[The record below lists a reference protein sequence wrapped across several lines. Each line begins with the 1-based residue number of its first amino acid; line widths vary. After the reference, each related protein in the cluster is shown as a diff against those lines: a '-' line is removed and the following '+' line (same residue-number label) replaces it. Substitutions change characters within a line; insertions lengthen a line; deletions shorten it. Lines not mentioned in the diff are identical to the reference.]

1 MVMVG
6 NEGRE
11 ELEMATG
18 SAEQQRLQR
27 TVKLEDLSQQEC
39 GASVPLPPQLK
50 GGCCLGHITVFRD
63 GK

>member
-18 SAEQQRLQR
+18 SAEQQRPQR
-27 TVKLEDLSQQEC
+27 TVKLEDLSLQEC
-39 GASVPLPPQLK
+39 GASVPPLDFVRVIH
-50 GGCCLGHITVFRD
+50 GHLLRLLNY
-63 GK
+63 